1 MTARAIF
8 IALTIACLAVP
19 AQAQTGA
26 ASWYGPKFHGRT
38 TANGERFDMH
48 AATCAHKRLRFGT
61 RLRITNLRNGKT
73 ATCRVNDRGPYVGGR
88 IVDVSKGVAARLGM
102 VGRGVA
108 RVRIEVIR

>member
-48 AATCAHKRLRFGT
+48 AATCAHRRHRFGT
-61 RLRITNLRNGKT
+61 RLRVTNLRNGQS
-73 ATCRVNDRGPYVGGR
+73 ATCRINDRGPFVAGR
-88 IVDVSKGVAARLGM
+88 ILDVSKGVAKRLGM
-102 VGRGVA
+102 ISAGTA
-108 RVRIEVIR
+108 RVRVEVVR